1 MSDRLTTNV
10 CDAAAFDAVCDSERA
25 TNLPSAAVP
34 LSCVCLEACRA
45 EHFLGYVARP
55 SFWCTLSRPSLGA
68 GAAEIDKC
76 CKVLRTTRAYSL
88 TPTKPLT
95 QSSSCYHGNADH
107 DGMKREGQRKV
118 GNYSDR
124 ERNGIITPTAD
135 RNRGSSRVGAPLERD
150 AVKYR
155 PSQE

>member
-1 MSDRLTTNV
+1 MPDRLTTNV
-10 CDAAAFDAVCDSERA
+10 CNAAAFNAVRDSERA

-45 EHFLGYVARP
+45 ERSNRSPNLPATDARA
-55 SFWCTLSRPSLGA
+55 SSNEA
-68 GAAEIDKC
+68 
-76 CKVLRTTRAYSL
+76 
-88 TPTKPLT
+88 
-95 QSSSCYHGNADH
+95 SSSSHHGNTDH

-135 RNRGSSRVGAPLERD
+135 RNRGSARVGTPLERD